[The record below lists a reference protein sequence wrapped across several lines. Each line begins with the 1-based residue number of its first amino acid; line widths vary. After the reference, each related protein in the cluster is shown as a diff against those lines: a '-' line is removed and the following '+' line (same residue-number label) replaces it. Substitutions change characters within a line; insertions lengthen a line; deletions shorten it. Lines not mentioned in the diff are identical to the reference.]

1 MLKPDNIMKLKIF
14 FLLLVLFSLPLFS
27 QTGEEYYA
35 TAYEYYKA
43 NDFKNALYNAE
54 KAIAA
59 FEEDDDLVA
68 EYYYALL
75 VAAFSCNA
83 SSNFAKA
90 ATLLEKGMNNYS
102 EGEDATYATIIS
114 TLAQAWQVL
123 GRIKEAEELLLKAI
137 PIYGDNYGEESAE
150 YGKSLTNLATFYF
163 IQKDFN
169 KSETLLL
176 KASDIYKV
184 VYGEEHP
191 YYGGSLN
198 NLATLYR
205 DMGNYSKAEPL
216 YLEVIGIFKK
226 AFGDEDINVADPL
239 NGIGMLYYYT
249 GNFNKAEYYL
259 SRALQIKKKILG
271 ESNEDYAT
279 GIMNL
284 GVLYNN
290 MGNFSKAEPL
300 LLKAIEIYKKVLG
313 TSDPRYAQSLNN
325 LASLYYSTK
334 KVEKI
339 EPLLLEVL
347 QVYKNAYGEKHHLI
361 ATTRQNLAQYYAMTG
376 NYSKA
381 EPLLME
387 SLKYLKEVVGEE
399 HSEYLTVYSNLG
411 VLYYLSDQYGKA
423 EPILKDVLRLRK
435 KVLGEG
441 HPDSFTSML
450 ILGGLYFYAGRIAE
464 VNPLLEQALSL
475 SQKWIKSSFT
485 GLSEVEKS
493 YLAKQFDLYYN
504 FALNTIS
511 AKPDAEKKRIYE
523 KLIFRKGLVLNSTV
537 NTKAFVGFSSDS
549 GIKSLYSELLNTKK
563 LISDLYSQT
572 EDQRKSSG
580 YNLDSLEEKSNTIEK
595 ELISRSSVYKNF
607 VMIPDYKWEEIKKS
621 LKPDEAIVD
630 LIKFPYFDKKWTELA
645 VFNLNRYAAFITRND
660 STTDPVYYEFKDG
673 NRLDTLVIPALNI
686 INQEGSR
693 ETSPDP
699 DDDKVID
706 LNAKPELKP
715 DFYAELFAPL
725 AERLKGIKRIY
736 FSLDGEF
743 YKVNFNTIKN
753 TKTGRYLI
761 EEYEIVYISSPVD
774 LEKTDGKQSLNKTA
788 VLVGYPNYDL
798 TPDSLKDA
806 SGASRDVYVNTSTMK
821 KYDLQMLPGTRE
833 EAMSTAG
840 ILKGNGWEVE
850 SLLFDQATE
859 SNVKNVSAPGVLSIS
874 THGYFSPSPKADYK
888 ESFFM
893 GTETKK
899 ASENPML
906 RSGLFLTGA
915 ETFLNSPDDKRS
927 QFSENG
933 ILTAFEASQMNL
945 VGTDLVVLSA
955 CETGLGEVNN
965 GEGVFGLQRGFL
977 GAGAGSILMSLW
989 KVDDNATKDLMI
1001 KFMGKYA
1008 TGLNKPASLRQ
1019 AQIELMKEYPQPYYW
1034 GAFVLIGR

>member
-68 EYYYALL
+68 EYYYAIL

-83 SSNFAKA
+83 SSNFSKA
-90 ATLLEKGMNNYS
+90 ATLLEKGMNSYS

-259 SRALQIKKKILG
+259 SRAVQIKKKILG

-347 QVYKNAYGEKHHLI
+347 QVYKKAYGEKHHLI
-361 ATTRQNLAQYYAMTG
+361 ATTRQNLAQNYAMTG

-387 SLKYLKEVVGEE
+387 SLKYLKEMFGEE

-411 VLYYLSDQYGKA
+411 VLYYLSDQYAKA

-450 ILGGLYFYAGRIAE
+450 ILGGLYFYAGRITE
-464 VNPLLEQALSL
+464 VNPLLEQALLL
-475 SQKWIKSSFT
+475 SQKWIKSSFA

-511 AKPDAEKKRIYE
+511 AKPDAQKKRIYE

-580 YNLDSLEEKSNTIEK
+580 FNLDSLEEKSNTIEK
-595 ELISRSSVYKNF
+595 ELMSRSSLYKNF

-686 INQEGSR
+686 TNQEGSR

-715 DFYAELFAPL
+715 DFYVELFAPL

-774 LEKTDGKQSLNKTA
+774 LAKTDGKQSLNKTA

-798 TPDSLKDA
+798 TLDSLNDA
-806 SGASRDVYVNTSTMK
+806 SGTSRDVYVNTSTMK

-859 SNVKNVSAPGVLSIS
+859 SNVKSVSAPGVLSIS
-874 THGYFSPSPKADYK
+874 THGFFSPSPKSDYK
-888 ESFFM
+888 EGFFM

-989 KVDDNATKDLMI
+989 KVDDNATKELMI